1 MELIFKAA
9 AVSLMAAVIGL
20 IIRRYNPEISVLLS
34 ACTVVMI
41 GIAAMSFAG
50 ELKTFVKSVKTIVG
64 TSDVLIAPI
73 LKCVAIAIVTKLTAE
88 LCKDS
93 SQSASA
99 AAVELAGTVCA
110 MSVAMPLIMSVL
122 KMIGGMV

>member
-9 AVSLMAAVIGL
+9 AVSLMAAVVGL

-34 ACTVVMI
+34 SCTVVMI

-73 LKCVAIAIVTKLTAE
+73 LKCVAIAIVTKLTTE